1 MSATPPSSPPVA
13 SPSLGVIP
21 LVHPRDRVQARQAA
35 EGDHSAL
42 LQPLEVRIV
51 ILPPPRILT
60 TVQEVDSQ
68 FGKVLEL
75 ASVESCPVFT
85 EATVFPPSSDQI
97 LLV

>member
-1 MSATPPSSPPVA
+1 MLPS
-13 SPSLGVIP
+13 
-21 LVHPRDRVQARQAA
+21 
-35 EGDHSAL
+35 EGDHPAL
-42 LQPLEVRIV
+42 LQPLEVWVV

-85 EATVFPPSSDQI
+85 EATVFPDSSAHVT
-97 LLV
+97 LVS